1 MIERIS
7 HWQFV
12 LVRRL
17 IKPDR
22 LDFWLERRGLSNRL
36 IVRAVF
42 GLAALVLV
50 VIAVLARIWMYRGS
64 GNVPPVNAPP
74 LVIVRTEVISAGVL
88 LVPLA
93 FFVLFWMRRT
103 ARPWIATGLV
113 AFFTVPWLVSDG
125 FCACAQAEM
134 LEVLATIGTLVT
146 LKSLLAS
153 GAVALFCLLA
163 FGALDQMALLID
175 RETKKAKQ
183 REQ

>member
-17 IKPDR
+17 TKPAR
-22 LDFWLERRGLSNRL
+22 LDFWLERRGVSNRL
-36 IVRAVF
+36 ILRAVF
-42 GLAALVLV
+42 GLVALVLV
-50 VIAVLARIWMYRGS
+50 VMGVLARIGTYRGS
-64 GNVPPVNAPP
+64 GNLPPVNAPP

-103 ARPWIATGLV
+103 GRPWIATGLV

-125 FCACAQAEM
+125 FCAFAQADG
-134 LEVLATIGTLVT
+134 LEVLSKIGALVT
-146 LKSLLAS
+146 LKLLLAS
-153 GAVALFCLLA
+153 GAFALFCLLG
-163 FGALDQMALLID
+163 FGALDRMALLND